1 MMKWGYE
8 GSKKFIGGNPVE
20 KIIQSS
26 RDISEVLAVD
36 LNACN
41 NYSNG
46 LEATEV
52 LDLPALLIFG
62 ELDKMVNIEV
72 GKVSDL
78 LYDLMT
84 STKAKKFRAGFI
96 KTDGSY
102 RVGKFDLLNRSTWR
116 QTDGTMYKR
125 KGKKRT
131 TDADEYILAHD
142 LEKKAPRNISVKR
155 LKWFSVGKKV
165 YKINRLEINDDIT
178 IVMFDK
184 VKFNALKT
192 LMTKGDINE

>member
-1 MMKWGYE
+1 MT
-8 GSKKFIGGNPVE
+8 
-20 KIIQSS
+20 Q
-26 RDISEVLAVD
+26 
-36 LNACN
+36 
-41 NYSNG
+41 
-46 LEATEV
+46 
-52 LDLPALLIFG
+52 
-62 ELDKMVNIEV
+62 VNIEV

-102 RVGKFDLLNRSTWR
+102 RVGKFDLLNRSTWK

-142 LEKKAPRNISVKR
+142 LTKKQPRNISVAR
-155 LKWFSVGKKV
+155 LQWFSVGKKV
-165 YKINRLEINDDIT
+165 YELGRVELDKDIT
-178 IVMFDK
+178 IISFEP
-184 VKFNALKT
+184 VKFSYLNT
-192 LMTKGDINE
+192 LMEYYRVMNTEKQSNKGEQHDKANQ

>member
-1 MMKWGYE
+1 MT
-8 GSKKFIGGNPVE
+8 
-20 KIIQSS
+20 Q
-26 RDISEVLAVD
+26 
-36 LNACN
+36 
-41 NYSNG
+41 
-46 LEATEV
+46 
-52 LDLPALLIFG
+52 
-62 ELDKMVNIEV
+62 VNIEV

-102 RVGKFDLLNRSTWR
+102 RVGKFDLLNRSTWK

-142 LEKKAPRNISVKR
+142 LEKKAPRNISVRR

-165 YKINRLEINDDIT
+165 YEINHLELSDDIT
-178 IVMFDK
+178 LVMFEK
-184 VKFNALKT
+184 VKFTELKK
-192 LMTKGDINE
+192 LLSGEYKNLKVHKLKGELDE

>member
-1 MMKWGYE
+1 MTQT
-8 GSKKFIGGNPVE
+8 N
-20 KIIQSS
+20 IQ
-26 RDISEVLAVD
+26 
-36 LNACN
+36 
-41 NYSNG
+41 
-46 LEATEV
+46 
-52 LDLPALLIFG
+52 
-62 ELDKMVNIEV
+62 V

-96 KTDGSY
+96 KTNGEY
-102 RVGKFDLLNRSTWR
+102 RVGKFDLLNRSTWK

-142 LEKKAPRNISVKR
+142 LEKIAPRNNSVKR
-155 LKWFSVGKKV
+155 LKWFSVGNKV
-165 YKINRLEINDDIT
+165 YKINRLEVNDDIT
-178 IVMFDK
+178 IVMFDQ
-184 VKFNALKT
+184 VKFNHLKL